1 MYQYVEGRGRDCF
14 PLPETMLRSIYTVQV
29 LSSDDNAKSYTDDT
43 FDHLYD
49 FIYFSHDLEVYLN
62 GLGFRGDAAART
74 GFFRFDFSNKSW

>member
-14 PLPETMLRSIYTVQV
+14 PLPELMLRSNYTVQV
-29 LSSDDNAKSYTDDT
+29 LSSDDNAKS

-74 GFFRFDFSNKSW
+74 GSFQFDFSNKS